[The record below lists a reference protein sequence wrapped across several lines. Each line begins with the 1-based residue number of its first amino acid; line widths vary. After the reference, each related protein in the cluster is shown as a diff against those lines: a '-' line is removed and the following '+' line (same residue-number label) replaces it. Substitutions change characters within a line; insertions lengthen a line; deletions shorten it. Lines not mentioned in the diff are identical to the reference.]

1 MYHNRGKHTLI
12 KVLNVKQS
20 ETVNW
25 SIQYFEKVHKAL
37 TLNRVRKTKVALKHC
52 SGFFLA
58 NIAVQKFSLNVS

>member
-1 MYHNRGKHTLI
+1 MYHNRGKHTFI
-12 KVLNVKQS
+12 KVLNVKRS
-20 ETVNW
+20 ETVN
-25 SIQYFEKVHKAL
+25 FEKVHQAL